1 MRIKQV
7 SVFVGNE
14 TGRLVDMLTPLA
26 RSKIDI
32 LALSVADSAD
42 FGIVRLVVSDT
53 EGAVKALHDAGFTL
67 RVNEVLSY
75 EVPDVPGGLLKGVA
89 EPLARA
95 GINLEYF
102 YAFVQSQAG
111 KATVVLKVNDLDGAE
126 EVLERQQR
134 PRPLA

>member
-14 TGRLVDMLTPLA
+14 TGRLVDMLEPLA
-26 RSKIDI
+26 RSGINI

-42 FGIVRLVVSDT
+42 FGIVRLVTSDT
-53 EGAVKALHDAGFTL
+53 EGAVRALHDAGFTL

-75 EVPDVPGGLLKGVA
+75 EMPNVPGGLLKSVA

-95 GINLEYF
+95 DINLEYF
-102 YAFVQSQAG
+102 YAFVRSEAG
-111 KATVVLKVNDLDGAE
+111 KATFVLKVYDLDRAE
-126 EVLERQQR
+126 EVIEGD
-134 PRPLA
+134 

>member
-14 TGRLVDMLTPLA
+14 AGRLVEMLTPLA
-26 RSKIDI
+26 RGQIDI

-53 EGAVKALHDAGFTL
+53 EKAVSALRKAGFTL

-75 EVPDVPGGLLKGVA
+75 QVPDVPGGLLKTVV

-95 GINLEYF
+95 GVNLEYF
-102 YAFVQSQAG
+102 YAFIQSEAG
-111 KATVVLKVNDLDGAE
+111 KATVVLKASDLDRAE
-126 EVLERQQR
+126 AVLKQPPQ
-134 PRPLA
+134 

>member
-53 EGAVKALHDAGFTL
+53 EGAAKALHDASFTL

-75 EVPDVPGGLLKGVA
+75 EMPNVPGGLLKSVA

-102 YAFVQSQAG
+102 YAFVQSEAG
-111 KATVVLKVNDLDGAE
+111 KATVVLKVNDINRAE
-126 EVLERQQR
+126 KILENR
-134 PRPLA
+134 

>member
-14 TGRLVDMLTPLA
+14 TGRLVDMLEPIT
-26 RSKIDI
+26 RSGINI

-42 FGIVRLVVSDT
+42 FGIVRLVASDT
-53 EGAVKALHDAGFTL
+53 EAAVRALHDAGFTL

-75 EVPDVPGGLLKGVA
+75 EMPNVPGGLLKGVA

-102 YAFVQSQAG
+102 YAFVQSEAG
-111 KATVVLKVNDLDGAE
+111 KATVVLKVDDLDRAE
-126 EVLERQQR
+126 AILKNR
-134 PRPLA
+134 

>member
-42 FGIVRLVVSDT
+42 FGIVRLVVSDP
-53 EGAVKALHDAGFTL
+53 EKAVSALHEAGFTL

-75 EVPDVPGGLLKGVA
+75 QVPDVPGGLLRTIV
-89 EPLARA
+89 EPLAKA

-102 YAFVQSQAG
+102 YAFIQSEAG
-111 KATVVLKVNDLDGAE
+111 KATVVLKATDLDRAE
-126 EVLERQQR
+126 AVLKRLQH
-134 PRPLA
+134 

>member
-14 TGRLVDMLTPLA
+14 TGRLVDMLEPLA
-26 RSKIDI
+26 RSGINI

-42 FGIVRLVVSDT
+42 FGIVRLVASDT
-53 EGAVKALHDAGFTL
+53 EGGVRALHDAGFTL

-75 EVPDVPGGLLKGVA
+75 EMPNVPGGLLKSVA

-102 YAFVQSQAG
+102 YAFVRSEAG
-111 KATVVLKVNDLDGAE
+111 KATVVLKVDDLDRAE
-126 EVLERQQR
+126 EVLEGD
-134 PRPLA
+134 

>member
-14 TGRLVDMLTPLA
+14 AGRLVEMLTPLA
-26 RSKIDI
+26 RGQIDI

-42 FGIVRLVVSDT
+42 FGIVRLVTSDT
-53 EGAVKALHDAGFTL
+53 EGAVRVLHDAGFTL

-75 EVPDVPGGLLKGVA
+75 EMPNVPGGLLKNVA

-102 YAFVQSQAG
+102 YAFVRSEAG
-111 KATVVLKVNDLDGAE
+111 KATVVLKVDDLDRAE
-126 EVLERQQR
+126 EVLEGD
-134 PRPLA
+134 

>member
-14 TGRLVDMLTPLA
+14 AGRLVDMLEPLA
-26 RSKIDI
+26 RSGINI

-42 FGIVRLVVSDT
+42 FGIVRLVTSDT
-53 EGAVKALHDAGFTL
+53 EGAVRALHDTGFTL

-75 EVPDVPGGLLKGVA
+75 EMPNVPGGLLKSVA

-102 YAFVQSQAG
+102 YAFVRSEAG
-111 KATVVLKVNDLDGAE
+111 KATVVLKVDDLDRAE
-126 EVLERQQR
+126 EVLEGD
-134 PRPLA
+134 

>member
-42 FGIVRLVVSDT
+42 FGIVRLVVSNP
-53 EGAVKALHDAGFTL
+53 EGAAEALHEAGFTL
-67 RVNEVLSY
+67 RVDEVLY
-75 EVPDVPGGLLKGVA
+75 YQVPDVPGGLLRTVV

-102 YAFVQSQAG
+102 YAFIQSQAG
-111 KATVVLKVNDLDGAE
+111 KATVVCKVSDLEGAE
-126 EVLERQQR
+126 ATLKRLQQ
-134 PRPLA
+134 

>member
-14 TGRLVDMLTPLA
+14 TGRLVDMLEPLA
-26 RSKIDI
+26 RSGINI

-42 FGIVRLVVSDT
+42 FGIVRLVTSDT
-53 EGAVKALHDAGFTL
+53 EGAVRALHDAGFTL

-75 EVPDVPGGLLKGVA
+75 EMPNVPGGLLKSVA

-102 YAFVQSQAG
+102 YAFVRSEAG
-111 KATVVLKVNDLDGAE
+111 KATVVLKVDNLDRAE
-126 EVLERQQR
+126 EVLEGD
-134 PRPLA
+134 